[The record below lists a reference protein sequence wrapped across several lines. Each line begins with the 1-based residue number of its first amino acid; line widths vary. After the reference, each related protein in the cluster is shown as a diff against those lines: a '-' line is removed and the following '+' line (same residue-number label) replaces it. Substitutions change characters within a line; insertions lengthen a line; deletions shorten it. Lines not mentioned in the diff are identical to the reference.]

1 MTPERWKKLKSAFA
15 TALEAGGPHPDL
27 LADDPELRSELL
39 ALFEE
44 NAAAGN
50 LFENP
55 DWRDERLARAS
66 VMDGI
71 VDETEPSLSPGTRIG
86 DYAILSFINRGGM
99 GEVYRAEQTNPRR
112 EVAIKI
118 IQHGLYTRRAAQRLV
133 SEASILARLHH
144 PGIASVI
151 EAGVMPADAGGH
163 ESRPYFSMELVQG
176 DQITRHADAQGLTID
191 QRIDLMR
198 RVCEAVAHAH
208 QRGVIHRDLKPAN
221 ILVDQSGQPKV
232 LDFGIARLIDREPGQ
247 TLTRPGWV
255 PGTIPYMSPEQAS
268 GDADSVDTRSD
279 VYSLGVVLYELLTER
294 LPISP
299 KGKSQIEMLRSVCTD
314 DPPRAGL
321 VRKALRGDCETILAT
336 ALNKDPTR
344 RYQSAAAFGDDLA
357 RLLRHEPI
365 IARPASIGYV
375 LRVFARRRWREL
387 TLMGLALAAGL
398 GLAGWQFQRAVQAEK
413 LAQHRLDDTRHAASE
428 LVTSLYERLWSF
440 SSTAEVRE
448 FLAGEATRRLDQV
461 VTASGDDPAALWD
474 FSTAIY
480 KLGQS
485 TGHPGQPNTGHRE
498 ASIQLVQKAL
508 EIRERVLAM
517 DPSNKDYRLGT
528 AATSVSM
535 AILTEAWPEK
545 SRLMDRAMELFEGVT
560 RDFPSDSAAA
570 KAYAYNLAA
579 YGAMMASN
587 GDLRHAVFE
596 RSRQVCERLV
606 AAEPDNNTWLGT
618 LGTVMSIHA
627 GATRAA
633 DLQKAVELYEQAR
646 AVLARASARE
656 PNEYSYVRHIGRA
669 DRVRAQHLAAQG
681 QWAEA
686 ISLGDATVTMQ
697 RAWLARDP
705 YSSVYRLDLV
715 DAMLLAA
722 DIRLDAGGDT
732 ATTVPGLIEEA
743 RILAINGL
751 PPDRIA
757 PEVQDRL
764 KYAADLAD
772 RAALHTPNR

>member
-1 MTPERWKKLKSAFA
+1 MTPERWNNLKSAFA
-15 TALEAGGPHPDL
+15 IALEAGGPPPDL

-44 NAAAGN
+44 NAAAGTFLEN
-50 LFENP
+50 L
-55 DWRDERLARAS
+55 DWRDERLLNAGMKGE
-66 VMDGI
+66 MD
-71 VDETEPSLSPGTRIG
+71 DDAAPSLAPGTCIG
-86 DYAILSFINRGGM
+86 DYTILSFISRGGM

-151 EAGVMPADAGGH
+151 EAGVMPAVSGGH
-163 ESRPYFSMELVQG
+163 ESRPYFSMELVEG
-176 DQITRHADAQGLTID
+176 DQITRYADTHDLNIE

-208 QRGVIHRDLKPAN
+208 QRGVIHRDIKPHN

-232 LDFGIARLIDREPGQ
+232 LDFGIARLIDRETGR

-268 GDADSVDTRSD
+268 GDADGVDTRSD
-279 VYSLGVVLYELLTER
+279 VYSLGVVLYELLTQR

-336 ALNKDPTR
+336 ALSKDPDH

-387 TLMGLALAAGL
+387 TLTGLALAAGL
-398 GLAGWQFQRAVQAEK
+398 SIAGWQFQRAVHAEK
-413 LAQHRLDDTRHAASE
+413 LAQQRLDDTRHAANE

-448 FLAGEATRRLDQV
+448 FLAGEATRRLDQI
-461 VTASGDDPAALWD
+461 VTTSGDDPAALWD

-480 KLGQS
+480 KLGQA

-498 ASIQLVQKAL
+498 ESIQLVQRAL

-517 DPSNKDYRLGT
+517 DPNNKEYRLGT

-535 AILTEAWPEK
+535 AIVADTWTEK
-545 SRLMDRAMELFEGVT
+545 SRLMNRAMDLFEGVT
-560 RDFPSDSAAA
+560 KDFPGDSAAA
-570 KAYAYNLAA
+570 KTYAYNLAA

-587 GDLRHAVFE
+587 GDLRHEVFE
-596 RSRQVCERLV
+596 RSQRLCEKFV
-606 AAEPDNNTWLGT
+606 SAEPDNNAWLGT
-618 LGTVMSIHA
+618 LGTVMSMHA
-627 GATRAA
+627 GATKGT
-633 DLQKAVELYEQAR
+633 DLSKAVELYEQAR
-646 AVLARASARE
+646 AVLATASARE
-656 PNEYSYVRHIGRA
+656 PNEYSYVRHIVRA
-669 DRVRAQHLAAQG
+669 DRVRSQDLAAKG
-681 QWAEA
+681 RWAEA
-686 ISLGDATVTMQ
+686 ILLGDATVAVQ
-697 RAWLARDP
+697 REWLARDP
-705 YSSVYRLDLV
+705 NSSVFRLDLV
-715 DAMLLAA
+715 DSMLLAA
-722 DIRLDAGGDT
+722 NIRLDAGSDA
-732 ATTVPGLIEEA
+732 ATKAAGLIEEA
-743 RILAINGL
+743 RAIATNGM
-751 PPDRIA
+751 PPERTA